1 MGLEPRPTDDRAE
14 SSLKVTVA
22 NLVPALVVSSLLT
35 RSPLET
41 SSSPQAELLTFP
53 HFYQAYFTSL
63 LSHMWHSQQKMAIYP
78 WPLL

>member
-1 MGLEPRPTDDRAE
+1 MTERSPL
-14 SSLKVTVA
+14 SKSQWLS
-22 NLVPALVVSSLLT
+22 LVPALVVSSLRT

-63 LSHMWHSQQKMAIYP
+63 LSHTWHSQQKMAFYP